1 MNQISNCAVQTT
13 DGCAPVISCRYW
25 QGNAKFCS
33 ACSQGLFIPSA
44 QHAAIHC
51 LTKNY
56 RFCSYY
62 HDLTEYNTVN
72 RDSLAALRELSG
84 PRRRGKYR
92 LWD

>member
-1 MNQISNCAVQTT
+1 MNHMSDCAVREASDCT
-13 DGCAPVISCRYW
+13 PVISCRYW

-44 QHAAIHC
+44 QHTAIHC
-51 LTKNY
+51 LTQNH

-62 HDLTEYNTVN
+62 HEFMEYKALN
-72 RDSLAALRELSG
+72 RDSHAALREPSG
-84 PRRRGKYR
+84 QRRRGRYR